1 MRKQVTRRRWL
12 GEATS
17 ALGAG
22 VLAACGVGGATSG
35 GTTDSAAKNRQP
47 VTLIFESYSS
57 GGGSGGSQGEFGNW
71 EQALARAKEKYPH
84 ISYEA
89 SFIGSLTPG
98 SYDRWTVAMA
108 GGTAPHIMEFET
120 KRMASFAD
128 KGTLLDL
135 TKYAAKSKAARKED
149 FLDSDW
155 EKTLYKGKQWL
166 LVAMSKPAVLFYNT
180 AALQKIGVPALTT
193 KWGDPA
199 WTWDAFAQLAKRL
212 STGQGPSATYGYDQS
227 NWWVYLQPYVWSNG
241 GDFVKKDLSGAAIDL
256 PETVEALQ
264 KMQDLNLKEKAM
276 PKPANG
282 PEGSPSF
289 NNGRVAIYHNNSGA
303 WLGYSQVQD
312 LKFNIAPVP
321 TGKKGTLARN
331 PPNGWASWSGN
342 KAPDDTW
349 LVIEEL
355 TQPDA
360 LRGIEGVPARKAQ
373 AEKGDFNAAKYL
385 QSNGGSWQVFIDAK
399 KNSRDEPVTQYFQ
412 DLDKT
417 VRTMENPYWRGETGL
432 RELIG
437 QMKRKIDAVQQ
448 GQGPQD

>member
-1 MRKQVTRRRWL
+1 M
-12 GEATS
+12 
-17 ALGAG
+17 
-22 VLAACGVGGATSG
+22 
-35 GTTDSAAKNRQP
+35 
-47 VTLIFESYSS
+47 
-57 GGGSGGSQGEFGNW
+57 
-71 EQALARAKEKYPH
+71 
-84 ISYEA
+84 
-89 SFIGSLTPG
+89 
-98 SYDRWTVAMA
+98 
-108 GGTAPHIMEFET
+108 
-120 KRMASFAD
+120 
-128 KGTLLDL
+128 
-135 TKYAAKSKAARKED
+135 
-149 FLDSDW
+149 
-155 EKTLYKGKQWL
+155 
-166 LVAMSKPAVLFYNT
+166 
-180 AALQKIGVPALTT
+180 
-193 KWGDPA
+193 
-199 WTWDAFAQLAKRL
+199 
-212 STGQGPSATYGYDQS
+212 
-227 NWWVYLQPYVWSNG
+227 
-241 GDFVKKDLSGAAIDL
+241 
-256 PETVEALQ
+256 
-264 KMQDLNLKEKAM
+264 
-276 PKPANG
+276 
-282 PEGSPSF
+282 
-289 NNGRVAIYHNNSGA
+289 AIYHNNSGA

-417 VRTMENPYWRGETGL
+417 VRTMENPYLRGEFGL